1 MREGQELGAALQLLA
16 TFRQSASQ
24 AEGAVVCGEYGGG
37 DDADLIVSYPPMS
50 VAEERAVNAAA
61 DFLEAYFQRGT
72 AAILQPRS

>member
-16 TFRQSASQ
+16 AFRQSACQ
-24 AEGAVVCGEYGGG
+24 AEAAIDE
-37 DDADLIVSYPPMS
+37 DAMGQAIITAPELTL
-50 VAEERAVNAAA
+50 AEERAVNAAA